1 MAERPPTSEYID
13 AIKQNA
19 PAVLSGISE
28 LAKTQLKPSGKHAA
42 IGGGAFGGAAGFAWM
57 SLKFLA
63 FGLVALAS
71 WLWSKTGW
79 STLFSVFMGF
89 ITMFVLGIVIAMV
102 LALVIGRP
110 HFKKVTPPKA
120 ALAELKATIGDV
132 GTAAGAGVELA
143 KAPPP
148 KPVFTER
155 SPVTR
160 PTAHYVVD
168 PIHAAKQRAAA
179 RAAAKAADSVEV

>member
-1 MAERPPTSEYID
+1 MAERPSTGEYID

-63 FGLVALAS
+63 FGLVCFVS
-71 WLWSKTGW
+71 WLYSKTGV
-79 STLFSVFMGF
+79 SVLMALFLGFM
-89 ITMFVLGIVIAMV
+89 TMFVLGLVFAGI
-102 LALVIGRP
+102 LALLGRGQ
-110 HFKKVTPPKA
+110 FKRVTPPKA
-120 ALAELKATIGDV
+120 ALAELKATISDV
-132 GTAAGAGVELA
+132 GTAAGAGAELA
-143 KAPPP
+143 KSPPP
-148 KPVFTER
+148 KHLLTER
-155 SPVTR
+155 PAASR

-168 PIHAAKQRAAA
+168 PIYAAKQRAAA
-179 RAAAKAADSVEV
+179 RAAAKAADSREV